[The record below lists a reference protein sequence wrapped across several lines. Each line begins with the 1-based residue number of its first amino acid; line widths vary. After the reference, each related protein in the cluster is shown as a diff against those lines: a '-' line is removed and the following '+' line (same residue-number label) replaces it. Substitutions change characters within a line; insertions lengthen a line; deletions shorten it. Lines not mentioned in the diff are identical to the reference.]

1 MSYTNTFGGS
11 TAAAAAPSFTALTLS
26 ANTALV
32 WPLES
37 TGGVPF
43 VASWMN
49 VTATAGGLQLQMPP
63 ANTGSTGVAAI
74 VANVGTNS
82 FTVTDTAGN
91 AITPVAAGQVWVI
104 VLTTNATTNGLW
116 TSAQLASTTS
126 VATAAALAGL
136 GLQANGAQLQVNWP
150 SVQSTTAYTITAA
163 NRGNVVIYNGTAP
176 GGTTFSINGSAT
188 LGAGFVCAISN
199 ESTSNSN
206 LTLTSGAGELFNNQQ
221 SLVLT
226 PGLSAILI
234 CYIAGG
240 AGAFVVVGSVD
251 LFPSL
256 SVANGLFTVDVYG
269 NAIAPTM
276 QISGTLSAE
285 SSAFT
290 VGVANGITGA
300 VQAGSLTIPWS
311 GLTHPATQLSVGT
324 QSTPFYV
331 SNGGAVYGPDFISN
345 KNIYALTSV
354 NSATFFVAGVS
365 LNLTYT
371 GTSAPG
377 YYQMGSNQ
385 YNVFSSGAAGGGAL
399 LCANPV
405 LGQRQTVIN
414 NTANVMVVS
423 YPQGAN
429 AGLLSWNINSGNGV
443 GTFVCVSLNSLFGYP
458 LWTRVVTI

>member
-240 AGAFVVVGSVD
+240 AGAFVVVGSVG

-300 VQAGSLTIPWS
+300 VQAGSLTIPWTGS
-311 GLTHPATQLSVGT
+311 PTITSLLSVTT
-324 QSTPFYV
+324 QATSFVV
-331 SNGGAVYGPDFISN
+331 SSDGNVSGDSFNSN
-345 KNIYALTSV
+345 SSV
-354 NSATFFVAGVS
+354 SASGYIEAGTFFSGGVS
-365 LNLTYT
+365 TNLVYT
-371 GTSAPG
+371 GAPYTG
-377 YYQMGSNQ
+377 YYQMGANEF
-385 YNVFSSGAAGGGAL
+385 NVFVGGPSGGGAW
-399 LCANPV
+399 LCATPSV
-405 LGQRQTVIN
+405 GQTQTVV
-414 NTANVMVVS
+414 NT
-423 YPQGAN
+423 
-429 AGLLSWNINSGNGV
+429 SGNAMTVAYTEIGIGTVTFTVAANGGV
-443 GTFVCVSLNSLFGYP
+443 GTFLCAVAPAGNSTP
-458 LWTRVVTI
+458 LWYRIVTI